1 MTVAQFN
8 VRPGS
13 VRSRV
18 LQYVRQHAGDWQDA
32 SSAREDLMIA
42 IPDLT
47 KANFSAIRP
56 DIQKLIAEAR
66 QQNRLITTKE
76 ELPEPVAENGHFE
89 IPPDLSPQGL
99 ASVLGLLNK
108 IGSLEQEA
116 VGKQAELAA
125 AHGDLIK
132 STRKANTLKEII
144 HKLVDAL

>member
-99 ASVLGLLNK
+99 AAVLGLLNK

-116 VGKQAELAA
+116 VGKQAEFGAIQ
-125 AHGDLIK
+125 GTLIK
-132 STRKANTLKEII
+132 TNKTVQMLKDLV